1 MLISAKAPPP
11 SSPLSIGGSGPHC
24 VKCHVEPL
32 ICSTSYGY
40 SGSWIKAPF
49 ELHGVFLYHGLSF
62 RSENPFSGTSRY
74 QWLPQRH
81 DICIS
86 QVSVA
91 ADYSDSVPDADS
103 SNYANHKGYHPL
115 EDVREN
121 KLVTVPTSAEIART
135 AVESNHRAM
144 LIFPRGVH
152 CEPHEQISWAEFQYV
167 VDDFGDICFE
177 VYDDQ
182 NILQDRGT
190 VNPVTVLI
198 GMDIACYKGR
208 KMDLYDDNTVD
219 FDPEDD
225 VFFIDEYSEIEDP
238 TKTDIWDNWEV
249 PEKSSST
256 HPVYFS
262 KCLAKAIDVEHVKMM
277 DHPSNGVVLWGFL
290 RPVYIDE
297 ENYIKRFFK
306 DEKSDGYTSGGS
318 DGNSASFSV
327 DDKNC
332 CRSTIYRLEIAKIEL
347 FSVYGVQ
354 ACMLSS
360 FRFSLITLSFFALCI
375 SCVISLSLLTFSFVF
390 CFLNNVVSVQDF
402 QYAEPDV
409 LVHSVPS
416 ILKRFDRTGSRCN
429 VALKD
434 FCRKKGLYVERANL
448 IGVDSLGI
456 DVRVSTGTEVCTHRF
471 SFKVRANSDCA
482 ADKQIQ
488 QLLFPKSKRKRSRTL
503 DTPTEVDSF

>member
-11 SSPLSIGGSGPHC
+11 SSPLSIGGTGPHC
-24 VKCHVEPL
+24 VKCHVEPI

-49 ELHGVFLYHGLSF
+49 ELHGVFPYHGLSF
-62 RSENPFSGTSRY
+62 RSDNLFSGTTRH
-74 QWLPQRH
+74 QWLPQKH
-81 DICIS
+81 DICLS
-86 QVSVA
+86 QVPVA

-103 SNYANHKGYHPL
+103 SNYTNHKGYHPL
-115 EDVREN
+115 EDVRDN
-121 KLVTVPTSAEIART
+121 RRVRDKVLTSSEIART

-144 LIFPRGVH
+144 LIFPGAVH
-152 CEPHEQISWAEFQYV
+152 CEPHEKISWAEFQFV

-190 VNPVTVLI
+190 INPVTVLI
-198 GMDIACYKGR
+198 GMDIACYESR
-208 KMDLYDDNTVD
+208 KMGLYDDNTVD
-219 FDPEDD
+219 FEPEED

-238 TKTDIWDNWEV
+238 IKTDIWDNWEI

-256 HPVYFS
+256 HPIYFS

-290 RPVYIDE
+290 RPVYSDE
-297 ENYIKRFFK
+297 ENYIRRFFK
-306 DEKSDGYTSGGS
+306 DEKSDGYTSGGR
-318 DGNSASFSV
+318 DANSESFSV
-327 DDKNC
+327 DNENC
-332 CRSTIYRLEIAKIEL
+332 GRSTIYRLEIAKIEL

-354 ACMLSS
+354 S
-360 FRFSLITLSFFALCI
+360 
-375 SCVISLSLLTFSFVF
+375 
-390 CFLNNVVSVQDF
+390 VVSVQDF
-402 QYAEPDV
+402 QFAEPDV
-409 LVHSVPS
+409 LVHSMPS

-429 VALKD
+429 VALKA

-456 DVRVSTGTEVCTHRF
+456 DVRVSAGTEVRTHRF
-471 SFKVRANSDCA
+471 SFKVRANTDCA